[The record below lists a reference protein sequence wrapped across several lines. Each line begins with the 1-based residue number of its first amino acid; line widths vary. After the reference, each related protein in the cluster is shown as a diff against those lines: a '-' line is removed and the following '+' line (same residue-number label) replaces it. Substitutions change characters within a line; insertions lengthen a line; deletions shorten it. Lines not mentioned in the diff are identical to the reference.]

1 MEMYQDRIRKN
12 FNNLTKRQKM
22 IAKYM
27 IDFPKEVAFQ
37 TAKQIGQASETS
49 ETTVIRLCC
58 ILGYSGFSE
67 LQKEI
72 QTRLLEDSS
81 TTNPIQN
88 FRETTHTLKDKNL
101 IQHVLEE
108 DKDYIK
114 ATLEDIDLK
123 QYQAAVEK
131 LIEAE
136 NRIVLG
142 FRSSY
147 GPASWFMFALNIVVG
162 NTTLYRGEI
171 EDANYLLSRINEK
184 SVVVAISFPRY
195 VQETFSFVKAAKKKG
210 ACIIAITDDRLSP
223 IGQYA
228 DILFRVIAPAPIPL
242 KGITPT
248 FSLLNLL
255 VTSIAATDDPQ
266 VHQHMAE
273 YGQHSSEFYP
283 FAKKENEAGEL
294 NLFEKEV
301 NS

>member
-1 MEMYQDRIRKN
+1 MEQYQDRIRKN
-12 FNNLTKRQKM
+12 YNNFTKRQKI

-37 TAKQIGQASETS
+37 TAKQIGQSCGAS
-49 ETTVIRLCC
+49 ETTVIRLCY
-58 ILGYSGFSE
+58 LLEYSGFSE

-72 QTRLLEDSS
+72 QTTLLEDTPS
-81 TTNPIQN
+81 TNPLQN
-88 FRETTHTLKDKNL
+88 FREISHTLKDTDL
-101 IQHVLEE
+101 IQYAIEQDNLYV
-108 DKDYIK
+108 KS
-114 ATLEDIDLK
+114 TLEDIDFK
-123 QYQAAVEK
+123 QYQKAIEK
-131 LIEAE
+131 LINAD

-162 NTTLYRGEI
+162 NTTQYRGEI
-171 EDANYLLSRINEK
+171 EDANYLLSTVDENT
-184 SVVVAISFPRY
+184 VVVAISFPRY

-210 ACIIAITDDRLSP
+210 ACIIALTDDRLSP

-255 VTSIAATDDPQ
+255 VTSIAASNHPK
-266 VHQHMAE
+266 VHKHMAG
-273 YGQHSSEFYP
+273 YDQHSGESYS
-283 FAKKENEAGEL
+283 FATKDI
-294 NLFEKEV
+294 EV
-301 NS
+301 NLY